1 MDSITKHIYKKKMI
15 EQTILFSLIQLVPLL
30 FVTGII
36 YVAMEI
42 SNSRWEIWL
51 SYEGI
56 FTILFL
62 IARFQVFQT
71 KDPLQFLY
79 TAVYLSSIL
88 FPISKEIF
96 EAYKTRNLMSR

>member
-1 MDSITKHIYKKKMI
+1 MDSNTKRIYKKRMI

-42 SNSRWEIWL
+42 SNSKWQRWL

-62 IARFQVFQT
+62 IIRFPVFQM
-71 KDPLQFLY
+71 KDQPHFLY

-88 FPISKEIF
+88 SPISKEIF
-96 EAYKTRNLMSR
+96 EEYKTRNLMGR